1 MLCKCRVRTL
11 SDEELLYLLEQ
22 AQNSSF
28 PSQLLH
34 PGTSHV
40 DARGAHDSKAPFPAA
55 EPDLMPQKLSP
66 LDSAGQGK
74 PGSAKGRMSGMPRRL
89 KQVPAEQIA
98 SDTQPLSEEPAE
110 KQKTVDIAAESMT
123 RPAATSQQAASEAT
137 ISSADD
143 WKFKLQAFA
152 KPLMQQMQGKQLY
165 GVCFAGLLYFCC
177 TFGVSPSIS
186 KSPKAG
192 CCFAYCLLTGVL
204 LQAESMAMQ
213 STNCQIMLLIAQR
226 TSQLQYDVMI
236 AVVASSF
243 LKYTLQTW
251 SWLDIAFSHIH
262 RATKSA
268 TVTQR
273 EGPSRQQ
280 LSRRTGAKHSAHSTS
295 F

>member
-1 MLCKCRVRTL
+1 MRTL
-11 SDEELLYLLEQ
+11 SDEDLLYLLEQ
-22 AQNSSF
+22 AQNSTF

-34 PGTSHV
+34 PGTSHI
-40 DARGAHDSKAPFPAA
+40 DARGAHDSKAPWPAA
-55 EPDLMPQKLSP
+55 EPDLIPQRLSP
-66 LDSAGQGK
+66 LDSADQGK
-74 PGSAKGRMSGMPRRL
+74 PGSAKGRMSGVPRRL

-110 KQKTVDIAAESMT
+110 KQKMVDSAAEFMT

-137 ISSADD
+137 MSSADD

-165 GVCFAGLLYFCC
+165 VVCFAGLLYFCC
-177 TFGVSPSIS
+177 TFGVSPSIL

-192 CCFAYCLLTGVL
+192 CCPARFLLTGVL
-204 LQAESMAMQ
+204 LQAESITTR
-213 STNCQIMLLIAQR
+213 STNCQIKLIAQR
-226 TSQLQYDVMI
+226 TSQLQYDLI
-236 AVVASSF
+236 TAVDASSSP
-243 LKYTLQTW
+243 KYTLQTW